1 MVGAVSVGKW
11 SSGSKHPGNKA
22 MTDIFCTEKNLA
34 LNSLRK
40 ALSPFELP
48 LGERGLGPSLL
59 FLHKSEALES
69 FICTAYIHTHLF
81 TKT

>member
-1 MVGAVSVGKW
+1 MVRAVSVGKW
-11 SSGSKHPGNKA
+11 TSGSKHPENKA
-22 MTDIFCTEKNLA
+22 VTDIFCTQKNLA

-40 ALSPFELP
+40 ALSPPELP
-48 LGERGLGPSLL
+48 LGEQGLGAALL

-69 FICTAYIHTHLF
+69 LICTAYIHTHLF